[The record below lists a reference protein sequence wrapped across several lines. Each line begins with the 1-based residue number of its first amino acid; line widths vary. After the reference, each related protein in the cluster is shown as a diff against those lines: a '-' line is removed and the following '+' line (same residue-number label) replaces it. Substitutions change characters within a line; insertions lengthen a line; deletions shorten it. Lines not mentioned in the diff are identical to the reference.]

1 MGETSRA
8 CGLVRA
14 PSEVEDVEQ
23 MFDKWEVV
31 ELAADPSYWE
41 SEVKTEWPTRCPTG
55 WSSTP

>member
-1 MGETSRA
+1 M
-8 CGLVRA
+8 VRA